1 VKSQGQGLCLDAVL
15 GRRVCFYVVLPYNS
29 DDLFIFH
36 KKIHPFTWQLNA
48 LLFATLH
55 FRLEERSH
63 FLNGLKNPG
72 SLVYLRG
79 VIMSKI
85 RTILSMLCLSLLLF
99 PALAMAVPVV
109 AEPSND
115 DSEGWWVETTV
126 DRDGNGIGDMIEFH
140 KDNPLFLDED
150 GTLPLIVDFD
160 HTPDAQDVALLE
172 REIEFQ
178 HQWTLEGIDALA
190 GRVPVDQILE
200 ATTLPGVVMLELDG
214 ILTTANGDAA
224 VLHGVDTVWADTGY
238 DGAGSAVAIIDTG
251 IDGAHASLDDLDDD
265 NSTDDPKVIAFYDPV
280 NNPSLTNGT
289 EVFPYDDQGHGS
301 HCAGTTAGTGAPNYE
316 HIGMA
321 PQAFLVGV
329 KVLDAGGSGSF
340 ATVMA
345 GMEWTV
351 ENRYKFNIRGASM
364 SLGGPGLAEW
374 ASSEDDSVNRYANE
388 MMSAGIAIF
397 IAAGNNGVSAQI
409 GTPGSAEDAIT
420 VGALD
425 KNSAIAIYSSQ
436 GPTEELRVKPNIAY
450 VGSNVMSVAF
460 NSGDQYTAM
469 SGTSMATPGA
479 AGVAA
484 LMYQANPDLSP
495 FDIKNIMQETST
507 YRLCIYMA
515 ANEPCAED
523 FLPKNRQNNVYG
535 HGEVR
540 ALEAVYEAAERD
552 YDFDTTLEVT
562 VTTGVGMDSRFHMS
576 PDGSLSYTAQGDVDT
591 IQWRS
596 NHLRDDWSNIHSF
609 SPGDTSGTLAAIDII
624 HQLEH
629 LPGIDV
635 EGNHTISLR
644 AIKAN
649 GSGGAS
655 SSPLISANIM
665 LMDTDNAFVTTG
677 ELSSGLSTTTL
688 AVALLGFV
696 VVFFV
701 VLLLTGV
708 ISDKEEGSLAGVDFK
723 TLRTEG
729 EAIEAE
735 IDSDVLVADSDS
747 A

>member
-1 VKSQGQGLCLDAVL
+1 MM
-15 GRRVCFYVVLPYNS
+15 
-29 DDLFIFH
+29 
-36 KKIHPFTWQLNA
+36 
-48 LLFATLH
+48 FASRKAITL
-55 FRLEERSH
+55 
-63 FLNGLKNPG
+63 
-72 SLVYLRG
+72 
-79 VIMSKI
+79 
-85 RTILSMLCLSLLLF
+85 LCLSIMVL
-99 PALAMAVPVV
+99 PTLAMAVPVTAQQEDV
-109 AEPSND
+109 E
-115 DSEGWWVETTV
+115 EIGWWIDTTV
-126 DRDGNGIGDMIEFH
+126 DRNGNGIGDMIEVH
-140 KDNPLFLDED
+140 KDSPLFLDEAN
-150 GTLPLIVDFD
+150 TLPLIIDFD
-160 HTPDAQDVALLE
+160 HTPGADEIAMLE

-178 HQWTLEGIDALA
+178 HQWTLKGIDALA
-190 GRVPVDQILE
+190 GRVPVDRILDT
-200 ATTLPGVVMLELDG
+200 AILPGVIMLELDG
-214 ILTTANGDAA
+214 ILSVNNGDAA

-265 NSTDDPKVIAFYDPV
+265 NSTNDPKVIAFYDPV
-280 NNPSLTNGT
+280 NNPTLVNGT

-316 HIGMA
+316 HVGMA

-351 ENRYKFNIRGASM
+351 ENRYKFNIRAASM

-374 ASSEDDSVNRYANE
+374 ASSDDDSVNRYANE
-388 MMSAGIAIF
+388 MMTAGIAIF
-397 IAAGNNGVSAQI
+397 IAAGNNAVSAQI

-436 GPTEELRVKPNIAY
+436 GPTEEGRVKPNLAY

-484 LMYQANPDLSP
+484 LMFQANPDLSP
-495 FDIKNIMQETST
+495 FDIKNIMQETAT

-515 ANEPCAED
+515 ANEPCFED
-523 FLPKNRQNNVYG
+523 AIPKNRQNNVYG

-540 ALEAVYEAAERD
+540 ALDAVYEAAERD
-552 YDFDTTLEVT
+552 YVFDTSLDVTL
-562 VTTGVGMDSRFHMS
+562 TTENGNDNRIHMS
-576 PDGSLSYTAQGDVDT
+576 PEDSLSYSALGDVDT

-609 SPGDTSGTLAAIDII
+609 DDGDTSGTLSAIDII

-629 LPGIDV
+629 LPGIDI
-635 EGNHTISLR
+635 EGNHTVSLR
-644 AIKAN
+644 GIKAN
-649 GSGGAS
+649 DTGGHT
-655 SSPLISANIM
+655 SSPLITANIM
-665 LMDTDNAFVTTG
+665 LMDTDSAFETSTESNG
-677 ELSSGLSTTTL
+677 MSGTSVFMGIGAFIVLFIL
-688 AVALLGFV
+688 VLFV
-696 VVFFV
+696 INI
-701 VLLLTGV
+701 
-708 ISDKEEGSLAGVDFK
+708 ISNKEEGTLAGINFN
-723 TLRTEG
+723 TLHNDNLNE
-729 EAIEAE
+729 
-735 IDSDVLVADSDS
+735 VLTQQSSGQDS
-747 A
+747 AGKNT

>member
-1 VKSQGQGLCLDAVL
+1 M
-15 GRRVCFYVVLPYNS
+15 VLP
-29 DDLFIFH
+29 
-36 KKIHPFTWQLNA
+36 T
-48 LLFATLH
+48 
-55 FRLEERSH
+55 
-63 FLNGLKNPG
+63 
-72 SLVYLRG
+72 
-79 VIMSKI
+79 
-85 RTILSMLCLSLLLF
+85 
-99 PALAMAVPVV
+99 LAMAVPVTAQQEDV
-109 AEPSND
+109 E
-115 DSEGWWVETTV
+115 EIGWWVDTTV
-126 DRDGNGIGDMIEFH
+126 DRNGNGIGDMIEVH
-140 KDNPLFLDED
+140 KDSPLFLDEAN
-150 GTLPLIVDFD
+150 TLPLIIDFD
-160 HTPDAQDVALLE
+160 HTPGADEIAMLE

-178 HQWTLEGIDALA
+178 HQWTLKGIDALA
-190 GRVPVDQILE
+190 GRVPVDRILDT
-200 ATTLPGVVMLELDG
+200 AILPGVIMLELDG
-214 ILTTANGDAA
+214 ILSVNNGDAA

-265 NSTDDPKVIAFYDPV
+265 NSTNDPKVIAFYDPV
-280 NNPSLTNGT
+280 NNPTLVNGT

-316 HIGMA
+316 HVGMA

-351 ENRYKFNIRGASM
+351 ENRYKFNIRAASM

-374 ASSEDDSVNRYANE
+374 ASSDDDSVNRYANE
-388 MMSAGIAIF
+388 MMTAGIAIF
-397 IAAGNNGVSAQI
+397 IAAGNNAVSAQI

-436 GPTEELRVKPNIAY
+436 GPTEEGRVKPNLAY

-484 LMYQANPDLSP
+484 LMFQANPDLSP
-495 FDIKNIMQETST
+495 FDIKNIMQETAT

-515 ANEPCAED
+515 ANEPCFED
-523 FLPKNRQNNVYG
+523 AIPKNRQNNVYG

-540 ALEAVYEAAERD
+540 ALDAVYEAAERD
-552 YDFDTTLEVT
+552 YVFDTSLDVTL
-562 VTTGVGMDSRFHMS
+562 TTENGNDNRIHMS
-576 PDGSLSYTAQGDVDT
+576 PEDSLSYSALGDVDT

-609 SPGDTSGTLAAIDII
+609 DDGDTSGTLSAIDII

-629 LPGIDV
+629 LPGIDI
-635 EGNHTISLR
+635 EGNHTVSLR
-644 AIKAN
+644 GIKAN
-649 GSGGAS
+649 DTGGHT
-655 SSPLISANIM
+655 SSPLITANIM
-665 LMDTDNAFVTTG
+665 LMDTDSAFETSTESNG
-677 ELSSGLSTTTL
+677 MSGTSVFMGIGAFIVLFIL
-688 AVALLGFV
+688 VLFV
-696 VVFFV
+696 INI
-701 VLLLTGV
+701 
-708 ISDKEEGSLAGVDFK
+708 ISNKEEGTLAGINFN
-723 TLRTEG
+723 TLHNDNLNE
-729 EAIEAE
+729 
-735 IDSDVLVADSDS
+735 VLTQQSSGQDS
-747 A
+747 AGKNT

>member
-1 VKSQGQGLCLDAVL
+1 M
-15 GRRVCFYVVLPYNS
+15 VLP
-29 DDLFIFH
+29 
-36 KKIHPFTWQLNA
+36 T
-48 LLFATLH
+48 
-55 FRLEERSH
+55 
-63 FLNGLKNPG
+63 
-72 SLVYLRG
+72 
-79 VIMSKI
+79 
-85 RTILSMLCLSLLLF
+85 
-99 PALAMAVPVV
+99 LAMAVPI
-109 AEPSND
+109 
-115 DSEGWWVETTV
+115 SESSESPEEVDWWMDTTV
-126 DRDGNGIGDMIEFH
+126 DRNGNGIGDMIEVH
-140 KDNPLFLDED
+140 KDSPLFLDED
-150 GTLPLIVDFD
+150 NTLPLIIDFD
-160 HTPDAQDVALLE
+160 HTPGDVEVAMLE

-190 GRVPVDQILE
+190 GRVPVNQILD

-214 ILTTANGDAA
+214 LLAVNNGDAA

-251 IDGAHASLDDLDDD
+251 IDGAHASLDDMDDD

-351 ENRYKFNIRGASM
+351 ENRYKFNIRAASM

-374 ASSEDDSVNRYANE
+374 ASSDDDSVNRYANE

-425 KNSAIAIYSSQ
+425 KNSAIAVYSSQ
-436 GPTEELRVKPNIAY
+436 GPTEEGRVKPNIAY
-450 VGSNVMSVAF
+450 VGSSVMSVAF
-460 NSGDQYTAM
+460 NTGDQYTDM

-495 FDIKNIMQETST
+495 FDIKNIMQESAT

-515 ANEPCAED
+515 ANEPCIED
-523 FLPKNRQNNVYG
+523 AIPKNRQNNVYG

-540 ALEAVYEAAERD
+540 ALDAVYEAAERD
-552 YDFDTTLEVT
+552 YVFDKSLDVALSTEIGQDNRIHL
-562 VTTGVGMDSRFHMS
+562 F
-576 PDGSLSYTAQGDVDT
+576 PDELLSYSALGNIDT
-591 IQWRS
+591 VQWRS

-609 SPGDTSGTLAAIDII
+609 NDGDTSGTLAAIDII

-629 LPGIDV
+629 LPGIDLD
-635 EGNHTISLR
+635 GNHTISLR
-644 AIKAN
+644 GIKAN
-649 GSGGAS
+649 DTGGHS

-665 LMDTDNAFVTTG
+665 LMDTDSAF
-677 ELSSGLSTTTL
+677 EPQSDSTSMPGVSIFMGIGVFIVL
-688 AVALLGFV
+688 FV
-696 VVFFV
+696 L
-701 VLLLTGV
+701 VLFAINI
-708 ISDKEEGSLAGVDFK
+708 ISNKEEGTLAGIDFN
-723 TLRTEG
+723 TLRDE
-729 EAIEAE
+729 
-735 IDSDVLVADSDS
+735 D
-747 A
+747 